1 MQRHKRPCFLASS
14 NYSLVLGAIPET
26 EKLLSPLIAL
36 KDCDPGVDPTPAK
49 HGCRKN
55 LIPNLSLMGNL
66 EVSGVCIELKILPVL
81 VDDMYVAP
89 YENRRTGKGAA

>member
-1 MQRHKRPCFLASS
+1 MQRPKRPCFLASS

-36 KDCDPGVDPTPAK
+36 KDCDPGVYPTPAK
-49 HGCRKN
+49 YGCRKN
-55 LIPNLSLMGNL
+55 LIPNLRLMGNL
-66 EVSGVCIELKILPVL
+66 EVSGVCIELKILSVL